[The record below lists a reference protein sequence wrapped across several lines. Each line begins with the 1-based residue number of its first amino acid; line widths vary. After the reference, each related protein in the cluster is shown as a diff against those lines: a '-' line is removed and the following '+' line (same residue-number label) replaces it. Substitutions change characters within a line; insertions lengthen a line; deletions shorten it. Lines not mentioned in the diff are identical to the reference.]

1 MVVKRLVA
9 IEDLGNVEVLCT
21 DKTGT
26 LTQGR
31 IRFDAALYMAGA
43 SSAEVLRLGLLC
55 NEAVVEGGRVVAGNP
70 LDEALWEAALGSN
83 GPGGVAGAGAGR
95 GSADGVDPLGGARR
109 LALVPFDY
117 DRQLASVLV
126 AEPDSRCRVVTKGA
140 PEAVL
145 ARCSKLPAAARPQL
159 DRLFARQGPGLW
171 WPRAGGPPVGRVRPR
186 RLLVPEPVAGRGRQ
200 PTARATRS
208 RGDPDF
214 ACHGHSRL
222 IPVRKGRARSQAA
235 PAPPRHLFST
245 AASRVRRTSKDQRAR
260 VLAWTERRFIR
271 PSRGPRS
278 QGRSPVANRSPPAQH
293 ERSAQAGGEPWD
305 RMGLDADA
313 ALAWGAGPAAMVRYC
328 RHAGMSPWPCG
339 PRGCGHRCWIAWGG
353 TRWPISGTKLAGVA
367 TVLTWWGG
375 MAGAERGSCV
385 SVGSVPRGS
394 APGAA
399 PSGRARPGAPMADG
413 ASPSPVWAA
422 GRHAAV
428 VNGPIGGVQ

>member
-1 MVVKRLVA
+1 LPAIVTVSLSTGARRLAQAQMVVKRLVA

-245 AASRVRRTSKDQRAR
+245 AASRVRRTSKDQWAR
-260 VLAWTERRFIR
+260 VLAWTERRL
-271 PSRGPRS
+271 SGPREALDS
-278 QGRSPVANRSPPAQH
+278 RAARQSPTGRRQRSMNGPH
-293 ERSAQAGGEPWD
+293 RREVNHGTGLE
-305 RMGLDADA
+305 LDADA

-328 RHAGMSPWPCG
+328 RQAGMSPVARKATG
-339 PRGCGHRCWIAWGG
+339 VRHRCRIAWGG
-353 TRWPISGTKLAGVA
+353 PRWPIWGTSWLGSRSSEWLA
-367 TVLTWWGG
+367 
-375 MAGAERGSCV
+375 
-385 SVGSVPRGS
+385 SVDRMMP
-394 APGAA
+394 
-399 PSGRARPGAPMADG
+399 D
-413 ASPSPVWAA
+413 
-422 GRHAAV
+422 
-428 VNGPIGGVQ
+428 